1 MVARVKNRTPLHS
14 ESLCE
19 TCALAHIERG
29 YGESELFVVCQ
40 ATSPDHRVKYRIR
53 DCSSYIEKKRQTL
66 YEMGKIAWL
75 LMPREGKRTAGF
87 VPAVELEKE
96 PEIELFLSDPE

>member
-19 TCALAHIERG
+19 TCTLAHIERG
-29 YGESELFVVCQ
+29 YGESELLVVCQ

-53 DCSSYIEKKRQTL
+53 DCSGYIEKKRKTL

-75 LMPREGKRTAGF
+75 LMPREGKRKAGL
-87 VPAVELEKE
+87 VAA
-96 PEIELFLSDPE
+96 